1 MDDLIHLEP
10 NEMAIVMVKF
20 DTTAG
25 VAPMA
30 VFDEAEEAEKY
41 YQYLVKFY
49 EEADDVQVRWV
60 AVTPVPHYTTAEE
73 AFLAD
78 KADEESGITEDFDY
92 YLSGG
97 Y

>member
-10 NEMAIVMVKF
+10 KEMPIVRVKF
-20 DTTAG
+20 DTPGAVSM
-25 VAPMA
+25 VA
-30 VFDEAEEAEKY
+30 FDTDEEAEKY
-41 YQYLVKFY
+41 FQYLVKFY
-49 EEADDVQVRWV
+49 EEADDVPVEWI
-60 AVTPVPHYTTAEE
+60 TITSVPHYTTAEE

>member
-10 NEMAIVMVKF
+10 NEMAIVMVEF
-20 DTTAG
+20 DAVG
-25 VAPMA
+25 AVPMA
-30 VFDEAEEAEKY
+30 VFDTAEEAEKY
-41 YQYLVKFY
+41 YQFLAKFY
-49 EEADDVQVRWV
+49 EEDDKRWV
-60 AVTPVPHYTTAEE
+60 IFTDVPHYATAEE

-78 KADEESGITEDFDY
+78 KADEENGITEDFDY